1 MIFKSIIRNTKYNTI
16 VKNKSHRKKKIII
29 LNSILNLLAFVFLI
43 IGRYL
48 YIKSL
53 FGCNGGEFQCIH
65 NIGLSYIKK
74 DIHYCIKSVLYFLLF
89 LFMIQLKLCSIY
101 QLIAFFV
108 VLIELIVKDRG
119 DSILNHGIMN
129 LYALF
134 LLLSL
139 GEIFILILIFTFKFF
154 ICIYIHQEI
163 INHK

>member
-1 MIFKSIIRNTKYNTI
+1 MK
-16 VKNKSHRKKKIII
+16 RK
-29 LNSILNLLAFVFLI
+29 
-43 IGRYL
+43 
-48 YIKSL
+48 IKSL

-65 NIGLSYIKK
+65 NMGLSYIEK
-74 DIHYCIKSVLYFLLF
+74 DIHYCIKSVLCFLLF
-89 LFMIQLKLCSIY
+89 LFMIQLKLSSIY

-139 GEIFILILIFTFKFF
+139 GEIFILILIFREKKK
-154 ICIYIHQEI
+154 ISS
-163 INHK
+163 NLK